1 MNMAEGVR
9 FMRRSDGSRWRNWG
23 RFLARL
29 NNEKFLHLLLVP
41 TIVYFI
47 IFAYIPM
54 YGIVVAF
61 QDYSPL
67 GGFTRS
73 PWVGL
78 QHFRDFFGSPYFPR
92 LIRNTVLMNL
102 YSLVWGFPMPILFA
116 LLLNECKNSR
126 FKKVVQTVSYFPNFV
141 SVVIIVGLMNIF
153 LSPMTGLLN
162 VLLVKLGHD
171 PIYFMGESGWFRS
184 LYVGSGIWQGFG
196 WGSIIYLAALA
207 GVPQELYEA
216 AAIDGANRF
225 QQAIHVSLPSIL
237 PTIVL
242 LLILN
247 IGGLLSLGAD
257 KIILMY
263 QARTYEVADVIS
275 SYVYRRGLMGGEF
288 SFGAAVGLF
297 NNVVNFVLLIAAN
310 RVARKV
316 TEFSLW

>member
-1 MNMAEGVR
+1 
-9 FMRRSDGSRWRNWG
+9 
-23 RFLARL
+23 
-29 NNEKFLHLLLVP
+29 
-41 TIVYFI
+41 
-47 IFAYIPM
+47 M

-61 QDYSPL
+61 QNYSPA
-67 GGFTRS
+67 GGFMHS

-78 QHFRDFFGSPYFPR
+78 AHFRSFFESPYFTR
-92 LIRNTVLMNL
+92 LLRNTVLINV
-102 YSLVWGFPMPILFA
+102 YSLVFGFPVPIIFA
-116 LLLNECKNSR
+116 LLLNECRNQP

-141 SVVIIVGLMNIF
+141 SIVIVVGLLNIF
-153 LSPMTGLLN
+153 LNPMTGLAN
-162 VLLVKLGHD
+162 VALVKLGYD
-171 PIYFMGESGWFRS
+171 PVYFMGESRWFRT

-207 GVPQELYEA
+207 GISPELYEA

-225 QQAIHVSLPSIL
+225 QQALYISLPGL
-237 PTIVL
+237 VPTIVL

-297 NNVVNFVLLIAAN
+297 NNVVNFVLLIIAN
-310 RVARKV
+310 RIARRV